1 MQTTINFLIETD
13 SEKSRVLVEHEACS
27 RTEEEEEEEK

>member
-1 MQTTINFLIETD
+1 MQTG

-27 RTEEEEEEEK
+27 RTEEEEEEEEK